1 MDEITKLSDENREL
15 KRLVH
20 LMQNK
25 ATRNE
30 ALLHH
35 FFEAELHMLS
45 CSTLAELLNYLLTEF
60 RIHFKLC
67 AVNLILFD
75 PEETAQELLDGS
87 PLTLNPQQLR
97 LLPTQQLLREI
108 HPENRL
114 FYGQPGSRL
123 KEQAFENAPVVNSC
137 AILPLI
143 RENCLIGSL
152 SLGSMDPDRYNQF
165 LSYDYLSHLSSVVA
179 VCIENCIRRETL
191 QRLSSIDALTK
202 TLNRRAFNLQ
212 LMRELK
218 RSTRTDTSFACL
230 LVDIDHFKSIND
242 TFGHLTGDRVLR
254 DIAEL
259 LKEMVRDTDTVA
271 RFGGEEFAVLLAGCQ
286 HDDAMQVAENMRQRF
301 YQSAFETHQG
311 ATLKLTASFG
321 FTICEPTDT
330 LTTEMDQLM
339 EQLLHVADKA
349 LYLSKERGRNQV
361 HFLPLSQA
369 DDAVSASSIT
379 MTADLTQR

>member
-1 MDEITKLSDENREL
+1 MDDINKLAVENREL

-30 ALLHH
+30 ALLHN
-35 FFEAELHMLS
+35 FFEAELLMLS
-45 CSTLAELLNYLLTEF
+45 CSSLAELLNYLLNDF
-60 RIHFKLC
+60 RQHFKLC
-67 AVNLILFD
+67 AVGLVLFD
-75 PEETAQELLDGS
+75 PEETAQELLDS
-87 PLTLNPQQLR
+87 SSITLDQSHLR

-114 FYGQPGSRL
+114 FYGQPDSRL
-123 KEQAFENAPVVNSC
+123 KQQVFEHSPVINSC

-218 RSTRTDTSFACL
+218 RSSRTDAPFACM
-230 LVDIDHFKSIND
+230 LVDIDHFKRIND
-242 TFGHLTGDRVLR
+242 SFGHLTGDRVLR
-254 DIAEL
+254 AVAEL
-259 LKEMVRDTDTVA
+259 LKELVRDTDTVA
-271 RFGGEEFAVLLAGCQ
+271 RYGGEEFAILLPGCD
-286 HDDAMQVAENMRQRF
+286 HSDALQVAENLRQKLHA
-301 YQSAFETHQG
+301 YPFETHQG
-311 ATLKLTASFG
+311 TVLNLSASFG
-321 FTICEPTDT
+321 FTICEPKDIA
-330 LTTEMDQLM
+330 TEDMNGLM
-339 EQLLHVADKA
+339 EQLIHAADQA
-349 LYLSKERGRNQV
+349 LYQSKERGRNQT
-361 HFLPLSQA
+361 HFLTLNPKSSTPLIAEA
-369 DDAVSASSIT
+369 D
-379 MTADLTQR
+379 QR

>member
-1 MDEITKLSDENREL
+1 MDDIKKLAVENREL

-30 ALLHH
+30 ALLHN
-35 FFEAELHMLS
+35 FFEAELLMLS
-45 CSTLAELLNYLLTEF
+45 CSSLAELLNYLLNEF
-60 RIHFKLC
+60 RQHFKLC
-67 AVNLILFD
+67 AVSLILFD
-75 PEETAQELLDGS
+75 PEETAQELLDS
-87 PLTLNPQQLR
+87 SSITLDQSHLR

-114 FYGQPGSRL
+114 FYGQPDSRL
-123 KEQAFENAPVVNSC
+123 KQQVFEHAPVINSC

-218 RSTRTDTSFACL
+218 RSSRTDTPFACM
-230 LVDIDHFKSIND
+230 LVDIDHFKRIND
-242 TFGHLTGDRVLR
+242 TFGHLTGDQVLR
-254 DIAEL
+254 AVAEL
-259 LKEMVRDTDTVA
+259 LKELVRDTDTVA
-271 RFGGEEFAVLLAGCQ
+271 RFGGEEFAILLPGCN
-286 HDDAMQVAENMRQRF
+286 HDDALQVAENLRQKLHT
-301 YQSAFETHQG
+301 YPFETHQG
-311 ATLKLTASFG
+311 TVLSLSASFG
-321 FTICEPTDT
+321 FTICEPADT
-330 LTTEMDQLM
+330 ATEDMNSLMDQLI
-339 EQLLHVADKA
+339 HAADQA
-349 LYLSKERGRNQV
+349 LYQSKEKGRNQT
-361 HFLPLSQA
+361 HFLTLTPN
-369 DDAVSASSIT
+369 SSISLIAE
-379 MTADLTQR
+379 ADQR